1 MGVYDSNIK
10 RDVDEINKLLKG
22 VKPSTPK
29 VPTTINPKYRSFITA
44 IKSKPF
50 LLLAG
55 ISGTGKSRVAAFPGP
70 EYCEVYQERAKAV

>member
-50 LLLAG
+50 WPKGDCPWRAD
-55 ISGTGKSRVAAFPGP
+55 AA
-70 EYCEVYQERAKAV
+70 A

>member
-44 IKSKPF
+44 IKSKP
-50 LLLAG
+50 
-55 ISGTGKSRVAAFPGP
+55 
-70 EYCEVYQERAKAV
+70 